1 MGITSNF
8 KAKKLRDAKPIVSK
22 PSNPDRIHMTYA
34 QAVAENALIS
44 KARQAAKDAEQA
56 VLKGGVVKAEVTPE
70 PEVRTVPKEN
80 PMVKRAYRK
89 KADKEA

>member
-8 KAKKLRDAKPIVSK
+8 KAKKTREAKPIVTK
-22 PSNPDRIHMTYA
+22 PTNPDRLHMTYA
-34 QAVAENALIS
+34 QAVAENALIT
-44 KARQAAKDAEQA
+44 KARQAAKRVEEE
-56 VLKGGVVKAEVTPE
+56 VLKGGVLPVEEKKEEV
-70 PEVRTVPKEN
+70 VVPKEN

>member
-8 KAKKLRDAKPIVSK
+8 KAKKTREAKPIVTK
-22 PSNPDRIHMTYA
+22 PTNPDRLHMTYA
-34 QAVAENALIS
+34 QAVAENALIT
-44 KARQAAKDAEQA
+44 KARQAAKRVEEE
-56 VLKGGVVKAEVTPE
+56 VLKGGVLTEVPHE
-70 PEVRTVPKEN
+70 NVEVVVPKEN

>member
-8 KAKKLRDAKPIVSK
+8 KAKKQREAKPIVTK
-22 PSNPDRIHMTYA
+22 PTNPDRLNMTYA
-34 QAVAENALIS
+34 QAVAENALIT
-44 KARQAAKDAEQA
+44 KAREAAKRVEQE
-56 VLKGGVVKAEVTPE
+56 VLKGGVLPVEEKKEEIV
-70 PEVRTVPKEN
+70 VPKEN